1 LWRAVKCWAFSFSLF
16 PILFASPH
24 MTISVVSPISTGR
37 GQHNKAAPFWY
48 GGAASCVA
56 TLVSHPFDLTKVRL
70 QTVKGS
76 SASGMLTTMV
86 YIVRNE
92 GILGVYNGLSASL
105 LRQGTYST
113 VRFGLYDQFKAWVAK
128 DESKWRFNSIEN

>member
-1 LWRAVKCWAFSFSLF
+1 
-16 PILFASPH
+16 

-37 GQHNKAAPFWY
+37 GQHSKAAPFWY

-76 SASGMLTTMV
+76 SASGMLTTML

-92 GILGVYNGLSASL
+92 GILGVYSGLSASL

-128 DESKWRFNSIEN
+128 DESKWV